1 MAEFVIKLADERGR
15 VQEQVQ
21 TAATAEE
28 LRARFAH
35 AGYHVFSVRARSGFA
50 GLSRRKVKLEPFLIF
65 NQQFLTLIKAGLP
78 ILGSLVMLAK
88 NQKNAHFAAQ
98 LEDVANRVKT
108 GESLSAAFEAQT
120 GFPVMYTTT
129 LLAGERSGNLQEVLE
144 RYVSFQRISLTF
156 RKKLIT
162 SLIYPCVLLV
172 LVFALMFFMFAVVIP
187 QFGKLYEQLG
197 SKLPWI
203 TTDLLN
209 FGEWLNRNLL
219 WIGITI
225 LVVGG
230 AFYRF
235 ASTERG
241 KDIIDRVRIG
251 LPVFGKIWLKY
262 QVALFARTLS
272 TLLTGGLS
280 LVPSLETAARSIS
293 SRRVSKAVFSS
304 ISTVREG
311 KSLAESLENTGVF
324 PDLAA
329 EMITVGEQTGAL
341 PAMLNSVSEFFEE
354 DVAAALTAALALLS
368 HSSSSSWASWWSLF
382 SSHSTCPSF
391 LWVRQA
397 QERKPPWQMYSQF
410 RSPQRRTNG
419 PRPKPWRTVIAPNSL
434 TSKTSR
440 SSTTCSAPS
449 PSSSCSATTSCPS
462 SSSTT
467 RSSSPS
473 AIPRASWSSTKSPAS
488 SRTASS
494 PASPP
499 LSQITDLL
507 KKTEQSQRVLDEASE
522 GLTFDVLTGDENSDE
537 NISIEKLTSEE
548 DISPIIAWSTPPSS
562 PLSSAA
568 LPTFTS
574 KPTTIPSSSSTA
586 STASSR
592 PPWRPSPAS
601 TTPPSF
607 PASRS

>member
-78 ILGSLVMLAK
+78 ILGSLQMLAK

-98 LEDVANRVKT
+98 LEDVSTRVKT

-203 TTDLLN
+203 TTDLLS
-209 FGEWLNRNLL
+209 FGEWLNRNLI
-219 WIGITI
+219 WIGVTI
-225 LVVGG
+225 LVVGL

-293 SRRVSKAVFSS
+293 SRRVSQAVIAS

-354 DVAAALTAALALLS
+354 DVAAALSASLALIEPLILIVMGVVVVVILIS
-368 HSSSSSWASWWSLF
+368 LYLPIFSLGAAS
-382 SSHSTCPSF
+382 
-391 LWVRQA
+391 A
-397 QERKPPWQMYSQF
+397 
-410 RSPQRRTNG
+410 G
-419 PRPKPWRTVIAPNSL
+419 
-434 TSKTSR
+434 
-440 SSTTCSAPS
+440 
-449 PSSSCSATTSCPS
+449 
-462 SSSTT
+462 
-467 RSSSPS
+467 
-473 AIPRASWSSTKSPAS
+473 
-488 SRTASS
+488 
-494 PASPP
+494 
-499 LSQITDLL
+499 
-507 KKTEQSQRVLDEASE
+507 
-522 GLTFDVLTGDENSDE
+522 TGG
-537 NISIEKLTSEE
+537 
-548 DISPIIAWSTPPSS
+548 
-562 PLSSAA
+562 
-568 LPTFTS
+568 
-574 KPTTIPSSSSTA
+574 
-586 STASSR
+586 
-592 PPWRPSPAS
+592 
-601 TTPPSF
+601 
-607 PASRS
+607 